1 MKSIFSVLWRI
12 VRWVVFSVGIVA
24 VVAII
29 ALVSAVSLGSG
40 GPKLADRNYLMVNW
54 SGGISETA
62 GFDGLA
68 ALTGQPPLSV
78 SNVVSLIDRAAGDNR
93 IQSLVMDMSGIQI
106 SFAQAEEFAPA
117 IQRFRAT
124 GKKAYAYAQSYDLRR
139 YRLAVEF
146 DEVWLLGSGTF
157 DGSGP
162 YFEAPFA
169 RNLLDTL
176 GIEPQFEKRKDF
188 KNALDSALETKMSPA
203 MRDAMTALARDMD
216 DAALQAISQARQISI
231 DTLPAK
237 LQASLLNPV
246 AALEQGLVDRLAYPH
261 DLDQALDLP
270 SVSIK
275 KYAALSAPSPGTDI
289 FAAQSEGAPKRVALI
304 TASGAITAS
313 RQGGGFS
320 QDGIAADRLTSDI
333 LTAAEDD
340 SIDAILLRIDSP
352 GGEYGASDMVRDALA
367 RSGKPVVVSMGSVA
381 GSGGYLIAIGGDR
394 IIAQPSTITGS
405 IGVIGGKFAAQR
417 AFDKIGVNWEGVA
430 IRDNTGLRSIRPFNA
445 EQRAVFAG
453 TIDKIYTEFV
463 GAVATA
469 RSLSPDA
476 AEAAA
481 QGRVWSGK
489 QALALGLVDRLGG
502 LTEARGELATLLEL
516 DDPDRLSLI
525 PYPKQNTVQ
534 QVLDALGNTPM
545 ILTEIGHITSSSRH
559 LRTRPEAQVLIQ
571 RMVQQPGAAYMT
583 TPVFK

>member
-29 ALVSAVSLGSG
+29 ALVSAVSLGGG

-203 MRDAMTALARDMD
+203 MRNAMTALARDMD

-237 LQASLLNPV
+237 LQVSLLNPT
-246 AALEQGLVDRLAYPH
+246 AALQQSLVDRLAYPH

-445 EQRAVFAG
+445 QQRAVFAG

-469 RSLSPDA
+469 RSLSPEA

-516 DDPDRLSLI
+516 DDPDRLNLI

-545 ILTEIGHITSSSRH
+545 ILTEISHIASGSRH
-559 LRTRPEAQVLIQ
+559 LRTRPEAQVLIR

>member
-29 ALVSAVSLGSG
+29 ALVSAVSLGGG

-78 SNVVSLIDRAAGDNR
+78 SNVVSLIDRAARDNR

-146 DEVWLLGSGTF
+146 DEVWLLRSGTF

-188 KNALDSALETKMSPA
+188 KNALDSALEARMSPA

-216 DAALQAISQARQISI
+216 DAALQAISLARQISI

-237 LQASLLNPV
+237 LQASLLNPA
-246 AALEQGLVDRLAYPH
+246 AALEQGLVDHLAYPH

-275 KYAALSAPSPGTDI
+275 KYAALSPPSPGTDI
-289 FAAQSEGAPKRVALI
+289 FAAQSEEAPKRVALI
-304 TASGAITAS
+304 TASGAITAN

-320 QDGIAADRLTSDI
+320 QDGIAADRLTSNI
-333 LTAAEDD
+333 LTASEDNA
-340 SIDAILLRIDSP
+340 IDAILLRIDSP

-367 RSGKPVVVSMGSVA
+367 RSSKPVVVSMGSVA
-381 GSGGYLIAIGGDR
+381 GSGGYLIAIGADR
-394 IIAQPSTITGS
+394 ILAQPSTITGS

-430 IRDNTGLRSIRPFNA
+430 VRDNTGLRSIKPFNP
-445 EQRAVFAG
+445 EQRAVFAA
-453 TIDKIYTEFV
+453 TIDKIYSEFV
-463 GAVATA
+463 GAVADA
-469 RSLSPDA
+469 RSLSPTA

-502 LTEARGELATLLEL
+502 LTEARQELAALLEL
-516 DDPDRLSLI
+516 DDPDNVNLT

-534 QVLDALGNTPM
+534 QVLDALGSTPM
-545 ILTEIGHITSSSRH
+545 ILTEIRH
-559 LRTRPEAQVLIQ
+559 LASGSRQLRSQPEAQMLI
-571 RMVQQPGAAYMT
+571 RRLVQQPGAAYMSV
-583 TPVFK
+583 PVFK

>member
-29 ALVSAVSLGSG
+29 ALVSAVSLGGG

-559 LRTRPEAQVLIQ
+559 LRTRPETQVLIQ

>member
-1 MKSIFSVLWRI
+1 MKSFFSVLWRI
-12 VRWVVFSVGIVA
+12 TRWLVFSVGIVA

-29 ALVSAVSLGSG
+29 ALVSAVSLGGG

-78 SNVVSLIDRAAGDNR
+78 SNVVGLIDRAAGDPR

-124 GKKAYAYAQSYDLRR
+124 GKKAYAYAQSYDIRR

-146 DEVWLLGSGTF
+146 DEVWLLRSGTF

-188 KNALDSALETKMSPA
+188 KNALDSALETRMPSA

-216 DAALQAISQARQISI
+216 DAALQAISQARQIGI

-237 LQASLLNPV
+237 LQASLLNPA
-246 AALEQGLVDRLAYPH
+246 AALDQGLVDRLAYPH
-261 DLDQALDLP
+261 DLDQTLDLP

-275 KYAALSAPSPGTDI
+275 KYAALSAPSTGADI
-289 FAAQSEGAPKRVALI
+289 FAQSGDTPKRVALI

-333 LTAAEDD
+333 LTASEDD

-367 RSGKPVVVSMGSVA
+367 RSNKPVVVSMGSVA

-417 AFDKIGVNWEGVA
+417 AFDKVGVNWEGIA
-430 IRDNTGLRSIRPFNA
+430 IRDNTGLRSIKPFNT
-445 EQRAVFAG
+445 EQRAVFAA
-453 TIDKIYTEFV
+453 TIDTIYSEFV

-469 RSLSPDA
+469 RSLSPEA

-502 LTEARGELATLLEL
+502 LSEARLELAALLEL
-516 DDPDRLSLI
+516 DDPDNLHLI

-545 ILTEIGHITSSSRH
+545 ILTEIGHIADGSRQ

-571 RMVQQPGAAYMT
+571 QIMQQPGAAYMT